1 MYTYIYIHTYIYIY
15 THDHIYVKF
24 MVDRSVPIVGWGYK
38 PSCHLGAWE
47 ALPVANIKEISQ
59 FRMDHVG
66 SYLLL
71 GSWLNPI

>member
-1 MYTYIYIHTYIYIY
+1 
-15 THDHIYVKF
+15 